1 MLFYMLRL
9 FRLRVPGPVSPMRIP
24 HSGIP
29 RIAILIGSVFL
40 PDAGTADFQIAPES
54 VFLRPDR
61 LGAGFLRCGMRGVV
75 VSEVRTAQ
83 LVSPG
88 ICRTPGSLEA
98 SPI

>member
-54 VFLRPDR
+54 VFFKARQ
-61 LGAGFLRCGMRGVV
+61 AGSRFSAVWHAGSG
-75 VSEVRTAQ
+75 
-83 LVSPG
+83 G
-88 ICRTPGSLEA
+88 I
-98 SPI
+98 